1 MSVDLQDDLEAVSSF
16 ISVANYPNPKLYG
29 VVKVSLIDMEALAG
43 DMAQAE
49 LAA

>member
-1 MSVDLQDDLEAVSSF
+1 MIEGEDRLTIQGDL
-16 ISVANYPNPKLYG
+16 
-29 VVKVSLIDMEALAG
+29 KVSLIDMEAQAG